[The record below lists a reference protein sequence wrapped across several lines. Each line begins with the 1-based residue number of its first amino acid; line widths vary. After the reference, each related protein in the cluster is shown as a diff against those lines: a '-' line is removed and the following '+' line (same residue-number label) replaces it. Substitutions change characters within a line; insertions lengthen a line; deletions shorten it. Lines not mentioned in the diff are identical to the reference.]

1 MLSTVV
7 LPQPEWPMMQ
17 TNSPRAIDSHRSSN
31 TIVLPPLGAAKR
43 LVIPSMEMNLSAIGS
58 VRSSVMRSPDPRI
71 HPERQCPSP
80 RPSLRKRHQPRDAG
94 ENLIEQHP
102 DDPDHQDRGDHVGDR
117 EIVPF
122 VPDEIADAGAADE
135 HLGGHDHQPRN

>member
-1 MLSTVV
+1 MVSTVV

-58 VRSSVMRSPDPRI
+58 VRSSVMRGP
-71 HPERQCPSP
+71 HCPPP

-102 DDPDHQDRGDHVGDR
+102 DDPDHQDRGD
-117 EIVPF
+117 
-122 VPDEIADAGAADE
+122 
-135 HLGGHDHQPRN
+135 